1 MAWIR
6 QTDRRCRVAGKSPRF
21 FKRSDLSES
30 DSVGRACG
38 EPSAPRSLTGGH
50 DYIRNLPKP
59 IQSQSYETV

>member
-1 MAWIR
+1 MVDMAWIR

-38 EPSAPRSLTGGH
+38 EPSAPVL
-50 DYIRNLPKP
+50 
-59 IQSQSYETV
+59 